1 MKQELFR
8 TFNLTLTN
16 KQNFH
21 LTNLYFQVFKGEHT
35 GVLFNSFSERDIFA
49 KFLRGDLRPIEGL
62 IYYHEKLVSYN
73 DYKKISYQDFALV
86 MEDSQ
91 LMDNLSVYEN
101 LCFDKFPEL
110 WLLTHKQ
117 KEKARELLSCFN
129 LNVNVS
135 KKVCSLSQYERILL
149 EIIKA
154 ASQKKTVIFLSNI
167 SSLLNPKEYKTLLQ
181 LLHQLEEDGITFIIG
196 ETFDTMLFHI
206 VKTLHIV
213 KNGQIIRIL
222 SGSQICQ
229 EEIQK
234 TLGSYT
240 ALHTQNVFSPTKK
253 SSDKILEFQNVSDSS
268 LKELSFSIK
277 KGEILKLFC
286 TNSKQTYLLYT
297 FLNREKKPDHGEIY
311 FHDVPLFEIDSRLY
325 SRQCGIILS
334 NPRQTMVLQN
344 MSVLDN
350 LCLSIDRKS
359 NGILTNSRYRKA
371 IERMLADEF
380 PVQYFS
386 KNANTVPPEIVQKL
400 IYWRWLLAM
409 PDLVVCFN
417 PFSII
422 DSNLNYIIKD
432 MLQKMTAKGISILII
447 SNSWSMDIEIEG
459 DSIFL

>member
-1 MKQELFR
+1 
-8 TFNLTLTN
+8 
-16 KQNFH
+16 
-21 LTNLYFQVFKGEHT
+21 
-35 GVLFNSFSERDIFA
+35 
-49 KFLRGDLRPIEGL
+49 
-62 IYYHEKLVSYN
+62 
-73 DYKKISYQDFALV
+73 
-86 MEDSQ
+86 
-91 LMDNLSVYEN
+91 
-101 LCFDKFPEL
+101 
-110 WLLTHKQ
+110 
-117 KEKARELLSCFN
+117 
-129 LNVNVS
+129 
-135 KKVCSLSQYERILL
+135 
-149 EIIKA
+149 
-154 ASQKKTVIFLSNI
+154 
-167 SSLLNPKEYKTLLQ
+167 
-181 LLHQLEEDGITFIIG
+181 
-196 ETFDTMLFHI
+196 MLFHI

-240 ALHTQNVFSPTKK
+240 ALNTQNVFSPIKK
-253 SSDKILEFQNVSDSS
+253 SSDKILEFRNVSDSFF
-268 LKELSFSIK
+268 KELSFSIK

-286 TNSKQTYLLYT
+286 INSKQTYLLYM

-334 NPRQTMVLQN
+334 NPRQTMVLHN

-371 IERMLADEF
+371 IERMLADEI

-386 KNANTVPPEIVQKL
+386 KNVNNVPPEIIQKL

-422 DSNLNYIIKD
+422 DSSLNYIIKD

-459 DSIFL
+459 NSIFL